1 MGRTITI
8 STPVFAAIWGQ
19 RQDGEETEDAIL
31 ARLLNVSKL
40 GEAEPVQQSID
51 AGAGGVSDSR
61 NGVHFPR
68 GFKVF
73 RRYKRRD
80 YEAVAGDGV
89 WIRQDNGEAYSTLNQ
104 LNDSIAAG
112 PENVWNGNWKFH
124 AEDGTVQPLDALR
137 RAA

>member
-1 MGRTITI
+1 MDRMISI
-8 STPVFAAIWGQ
+8 STPVFASIWAQ
-19 RQDGEETEDAIL
+19 RMDGEETENAIL
-31 ARLLNVSKL
+31 ARLLGVSEK
-40 GEAEPVQQSID
+40 ID
-51 AGAGGVSDSR
+51 LTEEVNECKSGSGGVHDNR

-89 WIRQDNGEAYSTLNQ
+89 WIRQDTCKVYSTLNQ

-112 PENVWNGNWKFH
+112 PENVWNGNWKFR
-124 AEDGTVQPLDALR
+124 AKDGTLQPLDALR
-137 RAA
+137 NPE

>member
-1 MGRTITI
+1 MGRNII
-8 STPVFAAIWGQ
+8 VSTPVFAAIWRQ

-31 ARLLNVSKL
+31 ARLLKVSNL
-40 GEAEPVQQSID
+40 DQDSQEIERP
-51 AGAGGVSDSR
+51 GAVNGGVYDSR

-68 GFKVF
+68 GFRAF

-80 YEAVAGDGV
+80 YEAIAGDGV
-89 WIRQDNGEAYSTLNQ
+89 WIRQDTGQTYATLNQ

-124 AEDGTVQPLDALR
+124 AADGTVQPLDALR

>member
-8 STPVFAAIWGQ
+8 SPPVFAAIWG
-19 RQDGEETEDAIL
+19 RREDGEETEDAIL
-31 ARLLNVSKL
+31 ARLLDVSNFGGTASL
-40 GEAEPVQQSID
+40 QTPSDTAT
-51 AGAGGVSDSR
+51 GGVYDSR

-68 GFKVF
+68 GFKTF

-80 YEAVAGDGV
+80 YEAVASDGV
-89 WIRQDNGEAYSTLNQ
+89 WIRQDNGETFSTLNQ

-124 AEDGTVQPLDALR
+124 AEDGTVQPIDALR
-137 RAA
+137 RA